1 MGIFSDKWKISDK
14 GNPLAL
20 TLPLAGSIAL
30 SFLFVAALLGVL
42 IYFDIQEQVLLLLKW
57 SDAQGV
63 WALLLFILIMALVV
77 ILLVP
82 GVMFTTGAGFV
93 FGVVEGSIGVVLGTA
108 LGATLAFLIARY
120 LFGIRAKQ
128 YVLSH
133 SGLKLFSEE
142 LTPQGWKIVLLT
154 RLVPFFPFKLS
165 NYFFGL
171 TQISWRGFVGG
182 SILGFIPFS
191 VHNVYLGSIAAD
203 ITKLGVRHVGRT
215 PMEWALYIVGFLAT
229 LIMVL
234 YLDRLAHRALSKYT
248 EPTKREDIPCRG

>member
-1 MGIFSDKWKISDK
+1 VGIFSYKWKISDK

-20 TLPLAGSIAL
+20 TLPLAGSIAF
-30 SFLFVAALLGVL
+30 SFLFVAVILGVL
-42 IYFDIQEQVLLLLKW
+42 IYFDAHEQVMLLLKW
-57 SDAQGV
+57 LDAQGV

-77 ILLVP
+77 ILLLP

-108 LGATLAFLIARY
+108 LGATLAFFIARH
-120 LFGIRAKQ
+120 LFGARAKR
-128 YVLSH
+128 YLLAH
-133 SGLKLFSEE
+133 TKLKLFSDE
-142 LTPQGWKIVLLT
+142 LTPQGWKIIMLT

-171 TQISWRGFVGG
+171 TQISLRGFVGG

-203 ITKLGVRHVGRT
+203 ITKLGVRHVDRT
-215 PMEWALYIVGFLAT
+215 PMEWALYIAGFLAT
-229 LIMVL
+229 LVTVL
-234 YLDRLAHRALSKYT
+234 YLNRLAHRALSKYT
-248 EPTKREDIPCRG
+248 EQEKREDIPCRG